1 MSRRNEI
8 LKHADK
14 NARGIELGPYF
25 SPLASKRDGYNCLY
39 LDVFDTQTIRRRAA
53 ADPFLSAEQAAQVES
68 VDLVGDAVR
77 IDELCRDAGE
87 TEPFDYIISANNF
100 EHLPN
105 PIKFL
110 QACGRV
116 LKTGGFLSI
125 VVPDKSGC
133 LDFYRPR
140 TSLTA
145 WIEAFFEDRKR
156 PTCAQIF
163 EQVSM
168 IARGAGEEA
177 SVASFS
183 FVAERNLRASFED
196 WARKRV
202 ENDETYFDVH
212 CSAFTPNSFRLLLT
226 DAYFLG
232 LSPFIVEEV
241 IDDKVQGGFYAH
253 LRLDSYKTFSEPE
266 TAAHYARRQDIL
278 QKVIEDEASVIEN
291 ERICQIF
298 ESMSQRYGRAR
309 LDRAFA
315 MARAFELLLRRR
327 DVKLDKPYLALKTSV
342 LFDPA
347 VYAERVWFA
356 GDAAMHYLLHGANE
370 GLDPGPFFSTNGYL
384 RQNPDVAQSGMNPL
398 AHYELFGRKEGRKP
412 ALR

>member
-1 MSRRNEI
+1 
-8 LKHADK
+8 
-14 NARGIELGPYF
+14 
-25 SPLASKRDGYNCLY
+25 
-39 LDVFDTQTIRRRAA
+39 
-53 ADPFLSAEQAAQVES
+53 
-68 VDLVGDAVR
+68 
-77 IDELCRDAGE
+77 
-87 TEPFDYIISANNF
+87 
-100 EHLPN
+100 
-105 PIKFL
+105 
-110 QACGRV
+110 
-116 LKTGGFLSI
+116 
-125 VVPDKSGC
+125 
-133 LDFYRPR
+133 
-140 TSLTA
+140 
-145 WIEAFFEDRKR
+145 
-156 PTCAQIF
+156 
-163 EQVSM
+163 M

-177 SVASFS
+177 SAASFS
-183 FVAERNLRASFED
+183 FVAERNLREAFED

-253 LRLDSYKTFSEPE
+253 LRLDLYKTFSEPE
-266 TAAHYARRQDIL
+266 TAAHYARRQHIL

-327 DVKLDKPYLALKTSV
+327 DVKLVKPYLALKTSV

-347 VYAERVWFA
+347 FYAERVWFA